1 MIIGAIQR
9 VLYTV
14 EVEQEHEPSVGNQYQ
29 DQMGYIWR
37 IREVHPTSRARTMF
51 RNPQP
56 TFPVWDVQFEGEPD
70 RDPRLRYLDELDALY
85 EKRPIGALYR
95 GSVTPNTHL
104 VKLKPVLGFGTVVKD
119 DTKYSWMF
127 RVTPKGSY
135 VLRVGP
141 LVSHFNDF
149 KGPVAFEREGQVE
162 FPRDPKR
169 NPKDQRDFLPYLPWD
184 LVTNL
189 LNEFDGAMTR
199 GEMTIEPEYTLRVNH
214 KGESVRAITR
224 KDAIIAL
231 RENEDYG
238 DSRLRN
244 YEIEAMLK
252 DRFPAPWV
260 VWEVCP
266 FNGKFCAW
274 GTIVDGE
281 LENWNQW
288 WTKGESK

>member
-1 MIIGAIQR
+1 
-9 VLYTV
+9 
-14 EVEQEHEPSVGNQYQ
+14 
-29 DQMGYIWR
+29 
-37 IREVHPTSRARTMF
+37 MF
-51 RNPQP
+51 RNPKP
-56 TFPVWDVQFEGEPD
+56 TFPVWYVQFEGEPD
-70 RDPRLRYLDELDALY
+70 RDSRLQYLDELDALY
-85 EKRPIGALYR
+85 EKRSIGALYR
-95 GSVTPNTHL
+95 GSVTPSAHL
-104 VKLKPVLGFGTVVKD
+104 VELKPVLGFGAVTKN

-127 RVTPKGSY
+127 RVNPKGDY

-169 NPKDQRDFLPYLPWD
+169 DLMYLPWD

-199 GEMTIEPEYTLRVNH
+199 GEMSIEPEYTLRVNH

-224 KDAIIAL
+224 KDAILAL
-231 RENEDYG
+231 RENEEYG

-260 VWEVCP
+260 VWEICP

-281 LENWNQW
+281 LESWVAL
-288 WTKGESK
+288 TK